1 VLLTADASAHN
12 TLATTMGRTTAS
24 TFVPRVRNTALA
36 VAFFGAILTGSLL
49 TKSWQHHPDNRQE
62 SRSQWRHPTAQPKLH
77 VCNQPLA
84 LSRLQSGEM
93 RSADS
98 GPSIEP
104 RFQAVS
110 LSKFVHPTNH
120 VQGWVN
126 ADSANFHLIRT
137 FVEQHGSPCFF
148 VDVGSNHGFYAV
160 FAARLGCQVHAYEPQ
175 LELRERACAAYALNG
190 VSVSLYAAGIG
201 RLNGHNEIIGEE
213 GGAYLAP
220 CTTSTGASRCTE
232 SFRLDDIYGRDRHI
246 TVMKVD
252 VEGWEIGA
260 LRGAVQ
266 LLNRGTFGALL
277 VEVAPAR
284 WLSRSQVSPSLG
296 SAILAQLASIYDVN
310 VVSDASDGG
319 HCPPE
324 LLVRLE
330 AAMESTPSS
339 QSADNTHKRCSM
351 PICEFEQHIFTTI
364 RPHELGPL
372 MRHMLEVTNRT
383 SMEMSCNFWF
393 VTPRTRQP
401 FDNPVPSQN

>member
-1 VLLTADASAHN
+1 MRRLDRHYSCSFSCQSSLPAGIGTSA
-12 TLATTMGRTTAS
+12 
-24 TFVPRVRNTALA
+24 
-36 VAFFGAILTGSLL
+36 I
-49 TKSWQHHPDNRQE
+49 
-62 SRSQWRHPTAQPKLH
+62 
-77 VCNQPLA
+77 
-84 LSRLQSGEM
+84 
-93 RSADS
+93 
-98 GPSIEP
+98 
-104 RFQAVS
+104 
-110 LSKFVHPTNH
+110 
-120 VQGWVN
+120 
-126 ADSANFHLIRT
+126 FHLIRT

-266 LLNRGTFGALL
+266 LLNRGAFGALL

-284 WLSRSQVSPSLG
+284 WLSLPPSGL
-296 SAILAQLASIYDVN
+296 
-310 VVSDASDGG
+310 
-319 HCPPE
+319 
-324 LLVRLE
+324 
-330 AAMESTPSS
+330 PSS
-339 QSADNTHKRCSM
+339 PNLLPSM
-351 PICEFEQHIFTTI
+351 
-364 RPHELGPL
+364 
-372 MRHMLEVTNRT
+372 T
-383 SMEMSCNFWF
+383 SMW
-393 VTPRTRQP
+393 
-401 FDNPVPSQN
+401 